1 MSQIDSPLKMRN
13 ILLLMMGLLL
23 LSSCYST
30 HDNEILPPPKSLID
44 QEKVVMILADIE
56 IAESAL
62 RQKQNHGHEI
72 GNTKEIYYRTIFNEY
87 EVTREQFDSS
97 MTFYKQDLDVID
109 KIYEE
114 VITRLSV
121 MESEIELE

>member
-1 MSQIDSPLKMRN
+1 MSQIDPLMKMRN
-13 ILLLMMGLLL
+13 ILLLMMVLLL
-23 LSSCYST
+23 LSSCYSI
-30 HDNEILPPPKSLID
+30 HGNETLPPPKSLID

-56 IAESAL
+56 VAESAL

-72 GNTKEIYYRTIFNEY
+72 DNIKETYYRTIFNEY

-97 MTFYKQDLDVID
+97 MTYYKQDLDVMD